1 MRTIPTI
8 ATGLATAALLTG
20 TALGALAQSPA
31 APSAAP
37 GAEVPLVGEE
47 WAFFTGKL
55 SFNGQPLPGT
65 PETYEDGG
73 LFVSLGGG
81 WTGQTMQTDDPRMT
95 GRRTEL
101 GNTFAD
107 ALDNNTVAISARLV
121 TIENDD
127 GAWTCPMMDVEV
139 EDVGASQ
146 AGWCDGVGAY
156 EGLRAYVA
164 FDVGD
169 PGATAGGS
177 IDVYGFITSGDGP
190 PMPEA
195 PAS

>member
-1 MRTIPTI
+1 MRTIRILT
-8 ATGLATAALLTG
+8 TGLVTLTLVAAGIASTM
-20 TALGALAQSPA
+20 AQ
-31 APSAAP
+31 SAAP
-37 GAEVPLVGEE
+37 GAGSVGEPMVGE
-47 WAFFTGKL
+47 DWAFFTGKL

-81 WTGQTMQTDDPRMT
+81 WTAQTMQSDDPRMT
-95 GRRTEL
+95 GLRTEL
-101 GNTFAD
+101 GNTFTD
-107 ALDNNTVAISARLV
+107 ALDDDTVSISARLV
-121 TIENDD
+121 TIETDE
-127 GAWTCPMMDVEV
+127 GAWACPMMDVAV
-139 EDVGASQ
+139 ADVGASQ

-169 PGATAGGS
+169 AGATAGGS

-195 PAS
+195 PIS